1 MKISKINQLTGKDLS
16 HMSEAELRDVAKS
29 LAFQANKMIKRL
41 EGENL
46 LSSSLSYNAR
56 KSKGKGT
63 SFFKTKSTIKW
74 KVKPLKKNPKRAYSK
89 REIERNEAKLRALAR
104 AKKNELI
111 ERIASMKAFIASPG
125 ATPEGA
131 LETKKSLSNDIGKE
145 WDNLTD
151 SQKNKYWEIYDNL
164 MAEYPDIFN
173 RDETGDAYLK
183 LREKVFEMMLIGTK
197 RLRNEDAVKKMF
209 DEWVSTGTYTKP
221 KRMSSKEYE
230 KIDDYFVTQKEWP
243 LK

>member
-1 MKISKINQLTGKDLS
+1 
-16 HMSEAELRDVAKS
+16 
-29 LAFQANKMIKRL
+29 
-41 EGENL
+41 
-46 LSSSLSYNAR
+46 
-56 KSKGKGT
+56 
-63 SFFKTKSTIKW
+63 
-74 KVKPLKKNPKRAYSK
+74 
-89 REIERNEAKLRALAR
+89 
-104 AKKNELI
+104 
-111 ERIASMKAFIASPG
+111 
-125 ATPEGA
+125 
-131 LETKKSLSNDIGKE
+131 
-145 WDNLTD
+145 
-151 SQKNKYWEIYDNL
+151 